1 MLVAL
6 SLNALLDD
14 VEKLILLNSKGG
26 LSWENVYQAC
36 GSLRS
41 CDTVANVMT
50 VSNTKKDWSQV
61 ICLLCGEKRQGVK
74 FCRQNKNRV
83 NQQEKRVYEC
93 AVQDPT
99 PTDSDNIK
107 DDFDY
112 VIVNL

>member
-1 MLVAL
+1 M
-6 SLNALLDD
+6 
-14 VEKLILLNSKGG
+14 
-26 LSWENVYQAC
+26 
-36 GSLRS
+36 
-41 CDTVANVMT
+41 
-50 VSNTKKDWSQV
+50 KKQ
-61 ICLLCGEKRQGVK
+61 RQGVK

-83 NQQEKRVYEC
+83 NQQEERVYEC